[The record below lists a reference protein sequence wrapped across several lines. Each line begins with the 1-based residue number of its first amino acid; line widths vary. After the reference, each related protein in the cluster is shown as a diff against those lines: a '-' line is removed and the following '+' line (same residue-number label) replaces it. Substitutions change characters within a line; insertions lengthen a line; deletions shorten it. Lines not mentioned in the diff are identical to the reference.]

1 MYQKFNFG
9 QRIFTI
15 FIFRKLQQNN
25 SRTHYLS
32 LQFIIFKIR
41 YWWYRYYLQMNFFSN
56 NLPLVYFRKHFYIH
70 QKRAG
75 KGRGGKHILEWL
87 YCLKS
92 IRTEFISSLFLIY
105 NTVSSNSGYSV
116 NIFLNSMKSFVNT
129 LKMFTMKRGFN
140 ERITFGNHFDNET
153 LGVAFCF

>member
-1 MYQKFNFG
+1 M
-9 QRIFTI
+9 T
-15 FIFRKLQQNN
+15 
-25 SRTHYLS
+25 
-32 LQFIIFKIR
+32 
-41 YWWYRYYLQMNFFSN
+41 
-56 NLPLVYFRKHFYIH
+56 
-70 QKRAG
+70 
-75 KGRGGKHILEWL
+75 